1 MLTRFTP
8 MSTRKFRVGIIGGGG
23 IAQAVH
29 IPGWKN
35 LPEVEIVGV
44 ADVSEAT
51 AKKAAAAAGASQI
64 FSDYRD
70 LLKLDLDAVDICTPN
85 KVHTPAVLAAL
96 AAGKHVMC
104 EKPLA
109 VTTAEVR
116 EMGESADAKKLKLMT
131 GQHQRFT
138 TPGLA
143 AKAWVDA
150 GNLGEAYHARVR
162 AMRRAGLPPAA
173 GFIDARL
180 SGGGPCMDIGVHA
193 LDLCMWLMNFPK
205 PVRVS
210 GSAKTVFAK
219 GHGMPN
225 LWGEW
230 DRERYSVEDFAT
242 GYVHFDNGATMI
254 LESAWMSHQ
263 EEQEELLAQLYGT
276 KGGLKWPDAKF
287 VTVVNGTHAQGSLTH
302 PITVQHPHWAEIAA
316 FYDCVVN
323 NKPSPVPWT
332 ETIKII
338 GILEAI
344 YVSSTEGREVVP
356 TV

>member
-1 MLTRFTP
+1 

-44 ADVSEAT
+44 ADVSEPT
-51 AKKAAAAAGASQI
+51 AKKAAAAAGASQV

-96 AAGKHVMC
+96 AAGKHVLC

-116 EMGESADAKKLKLMT
+116 EMGQAADAKGLKLMT

-138 TPGLA
+138 TPGVA
-143 AKAWVDA
+143 AKAWIDG

-173 GFIDARL
+173 GFIDAKL

-193 LDLCMWLMNFPK
+193 LDLCMWLMGFPK

-225 LWGEW
+225 LWGAW

-242 GYVHFDNGATMI
+242 GYIHFDNGATMV

-302 PITVQHPHWAEIAA
+302 PVHVQHPHWNEIAA

-323 NKPSPVPWT
+323 GKQSPVPWT
-332 ETIKII
+332 ETIKVIA
-338 GILEAI
+338 ILEAI
-344 YVSSTEGREVVP
+344 YASSTEGREVVP
-356 TV
+356 KL